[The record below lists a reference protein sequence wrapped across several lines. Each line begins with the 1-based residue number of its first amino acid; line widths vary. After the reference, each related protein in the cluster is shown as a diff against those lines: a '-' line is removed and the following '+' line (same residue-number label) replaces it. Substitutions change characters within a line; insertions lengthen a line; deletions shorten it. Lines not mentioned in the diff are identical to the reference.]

1 MLTCIFIIL
10 FLTVYAFYFKS
21 YNYLLNSP
29 AIQIKTPQIIFQD
42 LYKSLVPS
50 VDKIR
55 STDTA
60 EPIIVQNKYIKLI
73 EKNYK
78 LNFLPIYEN
87 SVHSTLQS
95 KLNKATGH
103 LKAVYIPSLPAHSNN
118 RTLPTVEIL
127 LEAADNINSIFDT
140 IADILQSN
148 HITFSQPVKI
158 VDKSSHL
165 NPDTSG
171 TSILSIKLI

>member
-1 MLTCIFIIL
+1 M
-10 FLTVYAFYFKS
+10 
-21 YNYLLNSP
+21 NSS

-60 EPIIVQNKYIKLI
+60 EQIVVQNKYIKLI

-103 LKAVYIPSLPAHSNN
+103 LKAVYIPSLPAPHYNN

-127 LEAADNINSIFDT
+127 IEVADNINNIFDT

-171 TSILSIKLI
+171 TTILSIIFYINLLNIYLI